1 MITGFGIL
9 MAACCAAVAVFM
21 LAYVVATRVAHEF
34 APIEAKVRA
43 RRMREQSR
51 RPYVLLNLASRLEP
65 YVPERFAKLLARLIV
80 RAGGLEGLTS
90 ADVVLYSFIGLCL
103 TSMTGLLIL
112 VATPASPYLV
122 VAIAFA
128 GAVLPTVWLRDQVKK
143 RHAEL
148 LRDLPF
154 HLDLLTLSVEAGLD
168 FAAAVARMVDKG
180 RAGAL
185 REEFNSFLGEIR
197 MGKTRAEALQAMSD
211 RVGLPQL
218 STFLS
223 ALIQADRLGSGLGRT
238 LRLQSEQ
245 LRNERFQRA
254 EKLAGEAPVKML
266 LPLVMFI
273 FPTIWIILAAPL
285 LFEWFIKGV
294 M

>member
-1 MITGFGIL
+1 MITGFGVLI
-9 MAACCAAVAVFM
+9 AACCAAVAVFM
-21 LAYVVATRVAHEF
+21 LAYVVATRVAQEL

-65 YVPERFAKLLARLIV
+65 YVPERFAKFLARLIV

-122 VAIAFA
+122 AAIAFA

-197 MGKTRAEALQAMSD
+197 MGKTRAEALQSMSD